1 MNWYR
6 RTVFRL
12 RLIKRKA
19 DDQGVAVN
27 DVQKRISSA
36 TVILRRAVSRKIA
49 KKKSEFGKLN
59 PVSSRE
65 EMILTNY

>member
-1 MNWYR
+1 VNWYR